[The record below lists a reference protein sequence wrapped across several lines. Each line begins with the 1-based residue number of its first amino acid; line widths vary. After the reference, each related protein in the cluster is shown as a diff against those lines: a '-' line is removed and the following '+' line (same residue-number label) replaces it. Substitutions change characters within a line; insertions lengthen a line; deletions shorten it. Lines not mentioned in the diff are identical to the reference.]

1 MISQLLHS
9 LIYLA
14 EPIGFV
20 WFLILLGAIIFAK
33 RKNWL
38 ASLYCLII
46 AGIISLIGSTP
57 APGKLMELLEKQYI
71 RQNPYD
77 LPVCDAVI
85 SLGGSVQ
92 GSRYDAH
99 NLDLMFTSDRIFM
112 AIELI
117 KRGLAKNLVIGGSG
131 YEVNGTV
138 KIESDMVKQW
148 LTEWKLVEVPIYSLG
163 ATENTHE
170 EALRVAAL
178 AKTNGWKQI
187 ILVTSAYHLPRA
199 AATFKK
205 ATREIAGFNIFCVPC
220 DFQTSISIETP
231 TAYTLVPRY
240 QGFVKLSLFVREIIG
255 TAIYK
260 IRGWA

>member
-14 EPIGFV
+14 EPIGFI
-20 WFLILLGAIIFAK
+20 WLLILTGAIIFAK
-33 RKNWL
+33 RKNWF
-38 ASLYCLII
+38 AALYCLIV

-57 APGKLMELLEKQYI
+57 IPGKLVETLERQYV
-71 RQNPYD
+71 RANPYD
-77 LPVCDAVI
+77 VPVCDAVV

-92 GSRYDAH
+92 GSRFDAH
-99 NLDLMFTSDRIFM
+99 GLDIMFTGDRIFM
-112 AIELI
+112 AVELI
-117 KRGLAKNLVIGGSG
+117 KRGRGKCLVIGGSG
-131 YEVNGTV
+131 YEVNGITR
-138 KIESDMVKQW
+138 IEPDIVKQW
-148 LTEWKLVEVPIYSLG
+148 LSEWKLVDVPIYSLG

-170 EALRVAAL
+170 EALKTMEL
-178 AKTNGWKQI
+178 AKKHGWKQI
-187 ILVTSAYHLPRA
+187 ILVTSAFHLPRA

-205 ATREIAGFNIFCVPC
+205 VSENTGLNIICVPC

-240 QGFVKLSLFVREIIG
+240 QGFVKLSIFIRETIG
-255 TAIYK
+255 MAIYK